1 MYLFPRDRADEQ
13 EMDKLPATLQFL
25 GTEKKREQDTVLRMM
40 CVEILLLLST
50 SKSESTFRK
59 ARANKAAY
67 TGRQSMR
74 DRGTY
79 YVVREAHKVETDQQV
94 SLGPVFQKEIGLRI
108 DKRSD

>member
-1 MYLFPRDRADEQ
+1 
-13 EMDKLPATLQFL
+13 MDKLPATLQFL
-25 GTEKKREQDTVLRMM
+25 GTDKKREQDTVLRMM

-50 SKSESTFRK
+50 SGYLHILYTGLCWHE
-59 ARANKAAY
+59 AY

-94 SLGPVFQKEIGLRI
+94 SYPLSTQI
-108 DKRSD
+108 